1 MIWPPSVLDCQFN
14 YEILAGEKKIYRS
27 FFYTF
32 QEPEINDTRII
43 ESEKKPIEECPECP
57 IEDVLDMTLDSD
69 NEDEVE
75 TIPQKIEPDE
85 EKTDAT
91 LNGEI
96 EILSQG
102 MYYLPIILN
111 DK

>member
-1 MIWPPSVLDCQFN
+1 
-14 YEILAGEKKIYRS
+14 
-27 FFYTF
+27 
-32 QEPEINDTRII
+32 
-43 ESEKKPIEECPECP
+43 
-57 IEDVLDMTLDSD
+57 MTLDSD

-75 TIPQKIEPDE
+75 TIPQKIEPNE

-102 MYYLPIILN
+102 MCYLPSILN
-111 DK
+111 DKYLVLSALEV

>member
-1 MIWPPSVLDCQFN
+1 M
-14 YEILAGEKKIYRS
+14 EG
-27 FFYTF
+27 
-32 QEPEINDTRII
+32 
-43 ESEKKPIEECPECP
+43 
-57 IEDVLDMTLDSD
+57 MTLDSD

-111 DK
+111 DKYLVLSALEVWVLSDQVYFKLEKNQVFINLIFSYFELDFSACCSLKNPSLR

>member
-1 MIWPPSVLDCQFN
+1 M
-14 YEILAGEKKIYRS
+14 EG
-27 FFYTF
+27 
-32 QEPEINDTRII
+32 
-43 ESEKKPIEECPECP
+43 
-57 IEDVLDMTLDSD
+57 MTLDSD

-111 DK
+111 DKYLVLSALEVWVLSDQVYFKLEKNQVVMNLIFILPLRRLKVVILKWPIESAIS

>member
-1 MIWPPSVLDCQFN
+1 MEGI
-14 YEILAGEKKIYRS
+14 
-27 FFYTF
+27 
-32 QEPEINDTRII
+32 
-43 ESEKKPIEECPECP
+43 
-57 IEDVLDMTLDSD
+57 TLDSD

-75 TIPQKIEPDE
+75 TIPQKNEPDE

-96 EILSQG
+96 EILDQG
-102 MYYLPIILN
+102 MYYLPTVLN

>member
-1 MIWPPSVLDCQFN
+1 MKFQQ
-14 YEILAGEKKIYRS
+14 EKKNYRS

-32 QEPEINDTRII
+32 QEPEINDTKII
-43 ESEKKPIEECPECP
+43 ESEKKPVEEVL
-57 IEDVLDMTLDSD
+57 DVLDIEGMNLDSD

-75 TIPQKIEPDE
+75 TIPQKIEHNE

-102 MYYLPIILN
+102 MYYLPTILS
-111 DK
+111 DKQLVLSVLEV